1 MSQIVENSWNP
12 VNLQGRK
19 TASGKSTYNI
29 SSYAI
34 SSSWYNKII
43 SNDGTR
49 YNRMKNYHEVD
60 MCSVEIS
67 RALDIIAEDVSSV
80 NADSE
85 KPIFL
90 HFPEDSKITKTMV
103 KLLNSGLEMW
113 TKRTEMDCELF
124 DRVRRTLKLGATF
137 YKKNKDGSLT
147 ELPSE
152 RMVGYILSEDDE
164 TDVTHYLYDPT
175 LMRIDNK
182 GRQFTTRGGVLGAV
196 NLNKD
201 SNEKYITY
209 SVDDLVIMKVG
220 THPFGESI
228 IERVYGVWR
237 TMKLIEDA
245 IVVYRVTRSYERR
258 VYYIDVGN
266 LQGPK
271 REAAIERQRIRLMQK
286 QSSKGGELYTNYD
299 PHTMGEDIFIPT
311 NSSGKG
317 SRVETL
323 QGGSQL
329 GELTDLEW
337 FYKKLAAGL
346 RIPSSLIDPNDQS
359 QNQHS
364 DARVGQLYAAEYR
377 YLSHVKR
384 IKSRIAKTLHSSFKD
399 FCEDREIGVHD
410 DVELRIADSMS
421 FAEYKDMERNQGFLN
436 VANSTLQLNQ
446 LSKRL
451 VMSKYLGMEED
462 EILYNEHCKLMEKG
476 LTEEQIKNMTPDEVT
491 QIVYGTPKPDVA
503 DKYGLDAGEG
513 VGRGW

>member
-1 MSQIVENSWNP
+1 MSNTIVENKWNP
-12 VNLQGRK
+12 VSITNKKRAGTPQ
-19 TASGKSTYNI
+19 SSTYNI

-34 SSSWYNKII
+34 SSSWYNKIV

-80 NADSE
+80 NADSDE
-85 KPIFL
+85 HIFL
-90 HFPEDSKITKTMV
+90 SFDEDAITKTLM
-103 KLLNSGLEMW
+103 KLLKNAIEIW
-113 TKRTEMDCELF
+113 TKRTEFDMELF
-124 DRVRRTLKLGATF
+124 DRVRRTLKFGATF
-137 YKKNKDGSLT
+137 YKKNDDGSLT
-147 ELPSE
+147 ELPPE
-152 RMVGYILSEDDE
+152 RMVGYVLSEDDE
-164 TDVTHYLYDPT
+164 NFVTHYLYNPNLERVDNRGKRFSQQGGNINT
-175 LMRIDNK
+175 LA
-182 GRQFTTRGGVLGAV
+182 GRNTL
-196 NLNKD
+196 
-201 SNEKYITY
+201 ETY
-209 SVDDLVIMKVG
+209 SVDDLLVLKIG
-220 THPFGESI
+220 NHPFGESI

-271 REAAIERQRIRLMQK
+271 REAAIERQRLRLMQK
-286 QSSKGGELYTNYD
+286 KTAKGGELYTNYD

-311 NSSGKG
+311 NSTGKG

-384 IKSRIAKTLHSSFKD
+384 IKVRIAKELHKNFVD
-399 FCEDREIGVHD
+399 FSANREISVPD
-410 DVELRIADSMS
+410 SVCLTIANSMS

-446 LSKRL
+446 ISKRMVL
-451 VMSKYLGMEED
+451 SKYLGMEED
-462 EILYNEHCKLMEKG
+462 EIQYNEEQKLRERG
-476 LTEEQIKNMTPDEVT
+476 ITDEQIKTMDRSEID
-491 QIVYGTPKPDVA
+491 QIVYGVPKPSVLE
-503 DKYGLDAGEG
+503 KYGIVVEEG
-513 VGRGW
+513 GRW